1 MNLIEL
7 IVETLYLYLP
17 AYVANAAPVLLGGG
31 KPLDGGRLW
40 IDGRPIL
47 GGHKTFR
54 GVFSALILGTLTGL
68 AQAYTPQNLP
78 IDLRWETHTWRPQ
91 NIQRRI
97 LSSNPRNPNGIGS
110 GIYAPESPH
119 RPPQTLTLHR
129 PPTIGGSHP
138 RRPTQLLSKTTIRPK
153 TRVDAP
159 PPRPAQ
165 LHPHSHSPLVSPSEA
180 SPKSD
185 RRNTPPN
192 PPPTPPNK
200 LCGLSNRVEGGALV
214 EI

>member
-40 IDGRPIL
+40 MDGRPIL

-78 IDLRWETHTWRPQ
+78 IDLPRLPPSIGLLQ
-91 NIQRRI
+91 SVGAILGDLLNSFLKRRLGLKPGSMLPLLDQLSFI
-97 LSSNPRNPNGIGS
+97 LTAIALSYPLQ
-110 GIYAPESPH
+110 
-119 RPPQTLTLHR
+119 RPPPSRIVAILLLTL
-129 PPTIGGSHP
+129 
-138 RRPTQLLSKTTIRPK
+138 L
-153 TRVDAP
+153 
-159 PPRPAQ
+159 
-165 LHPHSHSPLVSPSEA
+165 LHPLTNYIA
-180 SPKSD
+180 Y
-185 RRNTPPN
+185 
-192 PPPTPPNK
+192 
-200 LCGLSNRVEGGALV
+200 LIGLKGEPW
-214 EI
+214 